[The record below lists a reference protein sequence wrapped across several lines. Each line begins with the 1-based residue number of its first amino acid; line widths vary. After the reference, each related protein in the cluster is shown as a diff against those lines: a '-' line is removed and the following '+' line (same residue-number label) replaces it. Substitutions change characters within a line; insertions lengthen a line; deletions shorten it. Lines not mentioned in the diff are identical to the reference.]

1 MAVPSFPDQGP
12 PRAARSIRFQFAVR
26 LAVPVVVLVLLWAAA
41 AAAALDGALDG
52 LPGFRSAAPHHQAV
66 LESSVVIGAGLVVVL
81 VALLLTWA
89 FTRRVARE
97 MAGLA
102 AAAGQLAGEQQ
113 PGSAPW
119 AGADSASA
127 EVEAVAAAL
136 LSMQRTASAAAAA
149 EAGVRNGLRQILAS
163 LGKRNQ
169 SLLHRQLR
177 IIDTLEQQAE
187 SPSALGEL
195 FALDHLTTRMRRH
208 AESLSIISGA
218 APARSWS
225 GPVPVIDVIRSAVSE
240 IEDYRRVTTATDAT
254 ETVIAAAVT
263 DVIHLLAELIE
274 NATLFSPSTTRVE
287 VRAER
292 VANGFAI
299 EVEDRGLGMEPGQ
312 LTAINEQLADPPD
325 FDVADADRLG
335 LFVTGRLAARHA
347 IQVSLAPSAY
357 RGIKAIVLLPET
369 IVITPPDSGAA
380 DLAYG
385 GSIRPGLRSSEA
397 LSLVGTARARS
408 FATVDTDSVS
418 GAPGAMDGYDE
429 TAYPADD
436 DAFDDAG
443 TFHGLPRRVRP
454 GGGSS
459 ARAARRRCARGGRPG
474 GPRAH
479 ARAARGASARARA
492 EPLLVP
498 AERLAAKPGDRRHGT
513 RCHAARRHGTA
524 RRGDVMADGDA
535 TGGRDLAWLLDDLSS
550 RVEDFRKAVILS
562 RDGLLIAS
570 SRDLERE
577 DAEHLSAVAAAMQS
591 LATGAGD
598 HFDAGGVRQTIIELE
613 KGLLF
618 VIAAGE
624 GSCLAALCPPNA
636 DAGHVAY
643 EMAMLAKRARPHLMS
658 QPRFPASGTQAE

>member
-26 LAVPVVVLVLLWAAA
+26 LAVPIVVLVLLWAAA

-81 VALLLTWA
+81 VALLLTWL

-97 MAGLA
+97 LTSLA
-102 AAAGQLAGEQQ
+102 AGAGRLAGEQ
-113 PGSAPW
+113 PDSAPP
-119 AGADSASA
+119 AGAAGASA
-127 EVEAVAAAL
+127 EVKAVAAAL
-136 LSMQRTASAAAAA
+136 LSMQRAASAAAAA

-254 ETVIAAAVT
+254 ETVIATAVT
-263 DVIHLLAELIE
+263 DLIHLLAELIE

-312 LTAINEQLADPPD
+312 LTVINEQLADPPD

-369 IVITPPDSGAA
+369 IVITPPDSGAG
-380 DLAYG
+380 DQAYG
-385 GSIRPGLRSSEA
+385 GSVRPSLRSSEA

-408 FATVDTDSVS
+408 LTTVDTDGVP
-418 GAPGAMDGYDE
+418 GAAGAMDGYDE
-429 TAYPADD
+429 PPYPADD

-454 GGGSS
+454 GGAPA
-459 ARAARRRCARGGRPG
+459 ARAGAGG
-474 GPRAH
+474 AH
-479 ARAARGASARARA
+479 AAAGQAGPAPAHVPPEAPAPEHARNLFSSLQSGWLRSRETGDIPDSGAGDIGDSGTSAASGPSATWLDDTEHDAAPRG
-492 EPLLVP
+492 
-498 AERLAAKPGDRRHGT
+498 
-513 RCHAARRHGTA
+513 GTA
-524 RRGDVMADGDA
+524 RHD
-535 TGGRDLAWLLDDLSS
+535 
-550 RVEDFRKAVILS
+550 E
-562 RDGLLIAS
+562 
-570 SRDLERE
+570 
-577 DAEHLSAVAAAMQS
+577 
-591 LATGAGD
+591 
-598 HFDAGGVRQTIIELE
+598 
-613 KGLLF
+613 
-618 VIAAGE
+618 
-624 GSCLAALCPPNA
+624 
-636 DAGHVAY
+636 
-643 EMAMLAKRARPHLMS
+643 EM
-658 QPRFPASGTQAE
+658 

>member
-12 PRAARSIRFQFAVR
+12 SRAARSIRFQFTVR
-26 LAVPVVVLVLLWAAA
+26 LAVPVVILVLLWAAA

-66 LESSVVIGAGLVVVL
+66 LESSVIIGAGLVVVL
-81 VALLLTWA
+81 VALLLTWT

-97 MAGLA
+97 MARLA
-102 AAAGQLAGEQQ
+102 AGAVQLADEQQ

-119 AGADSASA
+119 TGAAAA

-136 LSMQRTASAAAAA
+136 LSMQRAASAAAAA

-177 IIDTLEQQAE
+177 IIDTLEQQAD
-187 SPSALGEL
+187 SPAALGEL

-225 GPVPVIDVIRSAVSE
+225 GPVPVIDVIRAAVSE
-240 IEDYRRVTTATDAT
+240 IEDYQRVTTATDAT
-254 ETVIAAAVT
+254 ETVVATAVT
-263 DVIHLLAELIE
+263 DLIHLLAELVE

-312 LTAINEQLADPPD
+312 LTVINEQLANPPD

-335 LFVTGRLAARHA
+335 LFVAGRLAAKHA

-357 RGIKAIVLLPET
+357 RGIKAIVLLPDA

-380 DLAYG
+380 DQAYG
-385 GSIRPGLRSSEA
+385 GSVRPSLRSSEA
-397 LSLVGTARARS
+397 LSLVGTAPARS
-408 FATVDTDSVS
+408 LTTVETDGLS
-418 GAPGAMDGYDE
+418 GTAGAMDGYDE
-429 TAYPADD
+429 TPYPAGDD
-436 DAFDDAG
+436 SFDDAG

-454 GGGSS
+454 GGASS
-459 ARAARRRCARGGRPG
+459 ARAGAAGGGAGAAG
-474 GPRAH
+474 GGTGPSAAHVPPEAPAPDH
-479 ARAARGASARARA
+479 ARNLFSSLQSGWLRSRETDDIPDSGAGNTGNYGNSTTSG
-492 EPLLVP
+492 PSV
-498 AERLAAKPGDRRHGT
+498 ERLDDTEHDATPPG
-513 RCHAARRHGTA
+513 GTA
-524 RRGDVMADGDA
+524 RYD
-535 TGGRDLAWLLDDLSS
+535 
-550 RVEDFRKAVILS
+550 E
-562 RDGLLIAS
+562 
-570 SRDLERE
+570 
-577 DAEHLSAVAAAMQS
+577 
-591 LATGAGD
+591 
-598 HFDAGGVRQTIIELE
+598 
-613 KGLLF
+613 
-618 VIAAGE
+618 
-624 GSCLAALCPPNA
+624 
-636 DAGHVAY
+636 
-643 EMAMLAKRARPHLMS
+643 EM
-658 QPRFPASGTQAE
+658 

>member
-1 MAVPSFPDQGP
+1 
-12 PRAARSIRFQFAVR
+12 
-26 LAVPVVVLVLLWAAA
+26 
-41 AAAALDGALDG
+41 
-52 LPGFRSAAPHHQAV
+52 
-66 LESSVVIGAGLVVVL
+66 
-81 VALLLTWA
+81 
-89 FTRRVARE
+89 
-97 MAGLA
+97 
-102 AAAGQLAGEQQ
+102 
-113 PGSAPW
+113 
-119 AGADSASA
+119 
-127 EVEAVAAAL
+127 
-136 LSMQRTASAAAAA
+136 MQRTASAAAAA

-312 LTAINEQLADPPD
+312 LTVINEQLADPPD

-436 DAFDDAG
+436 DAFGDAG

-459 ARAARRRCARGGRPG
+459 ARAGDGGG
-474 GPRAH
+474 AH
-479 ARAARGASARARA
+479 AAAAQAGPAPMHVPPEAPAPEHARNLFSSLQSGWLRSRETDDIPDSGAGDTWDSGTSTASGPSVEWLDDTEHDATPRG
-492 EPLLVP
+492 
-498 AERLAAKPGDRRHGT
+498 
-513 RCHAARRHGTA
+513 GTA
-524 RRGDVMADGDA
+524 RHDEE
-535 TGGRDLAWLLDDLSS
+535 T
-550 RVEDFRKAVILS
+550 
-562 RDGLLIAS
+562 
-570 SRDLERE
+570 
-577 DAEHLSAVAAAMQS
+577 
-591 LATGAGD
+591 
-598 HFDAGGVRQTIIELE
+598 
-613 KGLLF
+613 
-618 VIAAGE
+618 
-624 GSCLAALCPPNA
+624 
-636 DAGHVAY
+636 
-643 EMAMLAKRARPHLMS
+643 
-658 QPRFPASGTQAE
+658 

>member
-12 PRAARSIRFQFAVR
+12 PRAARSIRFQFAAR
-26 LAVPVVVLVLLWAAA
+26 LAVPIVVLVLLWAAA

-66 LESSVVIGAGLVVVL
+66 LESSVIIGAGLLVVL
-81 VALLLTWA
+81 VALLLTWL

-97 MAGLA
+97 LTSLA
-102 AAAGQLAGEQQ
+102 AGAGRLAGEQ
-113 PGSAPW
+113 PDSAPP
-119 AGADSASA
+119 AGAAGASA

-136 LSMQRTASAAAAA
+136 LSMQRAASAAATA

-254 ETVIAAAVT
+254 ETVIATAVT
-263 DVIHLLAELIE
+263 DLIHLLAELIE

-312 LTAINEQLADPPD
+312 LAVINEQLADPPD

-369 IVITPPDSGAA
+369 IVITPPDSGAG
-380 DLAYG
+380 DPAYG

-408 FATVDTDSVS
+408 LTTVDPDGV
-418 GAPGAMDGYDE
+418 PGAAGGMDGYDE
-429 TAYPADD
+429 PPYPAED

-454 GGGSS
+454 GGGQ
-459 ARAARRRCARGGRPG
+459 G
-474 GPRAH
+474 GPAPAHVPPEAPAPEH
-479 ARAARGASARARA
+479 ARNLFSSLQSGWLRSRETDDIPDSGAGDTGDYGTSTASGPTATWLDDTEHDATPRG
-492 EPLLVP
+492 
-498 AERLAAKPGDRRHGT
+498 
-513 RCHAARRHGTA
+513 GTA
-524 RRGDVMADGDA
+524 RHD
-535 TGGRDLAWLLDDLSS
+535 
-550 RVEDFRKAVILS
+550 E
-562 RDGLLIAS
+562 
-570 SRDLERE
+570 
-577 DAEHLSAVAAAMQS
+577 
-591 LATGAGD
+591 
-598 HFDAGGVRQTIIELE
+598 
-613 KGLLF
+613 
-618 VIAAGE
+618 
-624 GSCLAALCPPNA
+624 
-636 DAGHVAY
+636 
-643 EMAMLAKRARPHLMS
+643 EM
-658 QPRFPASGTQAE
+658 

>member
-26 LAVPVVVLVLLWAAA
+26 LAVPIAVLVLLWAAA

-66 LESSVVIGAGLVVVL
+66 LESSVIIGAGLLIVL
-81 VALLLTWA
+81 VALLLTWL

-97 MAGLA
+97 LTGLA
-102 AAAGQLAGEQQ
+102 AGAARLAGEPQ
-113 PGSAPW
+113 PDSAPW

-136 LSMQRTASAAAAA
+136 LSMQRAASAAAAA

-254 ETVIAAAVT
+254 ETVIATAVT
-263 DVIHLLAELIE
+263 DLIHLLAELIE

-312 LTAINEQLADPPD
+312 LAVINEQLADPPD

-369 IVITPPDSGAA
+369 IVITPPDSGAG
-380 DLAYG
+380 DPAYG
-385 GSIRPGLRSSEA
+385 GSIRSNLRSSEA

-408 FATVDTDSVS
+408 LTTVDPDGV
-418 GAPGAMDGYDE
+418 PGAAGALDGYDE
-429 TAYPADD
+429 PSYPADD

-454 GGGSS
+454 GGGPS
-459 ARAARRRCARGGRPG
+459 ARAAAGGG
-474 GPRAH
+474 AH
-479 ARAARGASARARA
+479 AAGGQAGPAPAHVPPEAPAPEHARNLFSSLQSGWLRSRETDDIPDSGA
-492 EPLLVP
+492 
-498 AERLAAKPGDRRHGT
+498 GDTGDYGT
-513 RCHAARRHGTA
+513 STASGPTATWLDDTEHDATPRGGTA
-524 RRGDVMADGDA
+524 RHD
-535 TGGRDLAWLLDDLSS
+535 
-550 RVEDFRKAVILS
+550 E
-562 RDGLLIAS
+562 
-570 SRDLERE
+570 
-577 DAEHLSAVAAAMQS
+577 
-591 LATGAGD
+591 
-598 HFDAGGVRQTIIELE
+598 
-613 KGLLF
+613 
-618 VIAAGE
+618 
-624 GSCLAALCPPNA
+624 
-636 DAGHVAY
+636 
-643 EMAMLAKRARPHLMS
+643 EM
-658 QPRFPASGTQAE
+658 

>member
-12 PRAARSIRFQFAVR
+12 PRAARSIHFQFAVR
-26 LAVPVVVLVLLWAAA
+26 LAVPVVVLILLWAAA
-41 AAAALDGALDG
+41 AAAALDGVLDG

-66 LESSVVIGAGLVVVL
+66 LESSVIIGAGLVVVL

-89 FTRRVARE
+89 FTRRVTRE
-97 MAGLA
+97 LAGLA
-102 AAAGQLAGEQQ
+102 AGAGQLAAQQQ

-119 AGADSASA
+119 TGASSA

-136 LSMQRTASAAAAA
+136 LGMQRTASAAAAA

-240 IEDYRRVTTATDAT
+240 IEDYQRVTTATDAT

-263 DVIHLLAELIE
+263 DLIHLLAELVE
-274 NATLFSPSTTRVE
+274 NATLFSPSSTRVE

-312 LTAINEQLADPPD
+312 LTAINAQLADPPD

-335 LFVTGRLAARHA
+335 LFVTGRLAAKHA

-357 RGIKAIVLLPET
+357 RGIKAIVLLPEA
-369 IVITPPDSGAA
+369 IVTTPPDSGAG
-380 DLAYG
+380 DPAYG
-385 GSIRPGLRSSEA
+385 GSIRPSLRSSEA

-408 FATVDTDSVS
+408 LTTIDTDGVS
-418 GAPGAMDGYDE
+418 GPGDAMDEYDE
-429 TAYPADD
+429 APYPGDG

-454 GGGSS
+454 GGGSA
-459 ARAARRRCARGGRPG
+459 ARAASAGGG
-474 GPRAH
+474 GAH
-479 ARAARGASARARA
+479 AGGAGPAGSASAHVPPEAPAPEHARNLFSSLQSGWLRSR
-492 EPLLVP
+492 ETDDDI
-498 AERLAAKPGDRRHGT
+498 PG
-513 RCHAARRHGTA
+513 
-524 RRGDVMADGDA
+524 
-535 TGGRDLAWLLDDLSS
+535 S
-550 RVEDFRKAVILS
+550 
-562 RDGLLIAS
+562 
-570 SRDLERE
+570 
-577 DAEHLSAVAAAMQS
+577 
-591 LATGAGD
+591 GAGD
-598 HFDAGGVRQTIIELE
+598 TGDYGT
-613 KGLLF
+613 
-618 VIAAGE
+618 
-624 GSCLAALCPPNA
+624 ST
-636 DAGHVAY
+636 
-643 EMAMLAKRARPHLMS
+643 
-658 QPRFPASGTQAE
+658 ASGPSVEWLDDTEHDATPEKARHDEEM

>member
-1 MAVPSFPDQGP
+1 MPVPSFPDQGP
-12 PRAARSIRFQFAVR
+12 PRAARSIRFHFAVR

-66 LESSVVIGAGLVVVL
+66 LESSVVIGAGLLVVL
-81 VALLLTWA
+81 VALLLTWL

-97 MAGLA
+97 LTGLA
-102 AAAGQLAGEQQ
+102 AGAARLAGEQQ
-113 PGSAPW
+113 PDSAPW

-127 EVEAVAAAL
+127 EVEAVVAAL
-136 LSMQRTASAAAAA
+136 LSMQRAASAAAAA

-254 ETVIAAAVT
+254 ETVIATAVT
-263 DVIHLLAELIE
+263 DLIHLLAELIE

-369 IVITPPDSGAA
+369 IVSTPPDDGAG
-380 DLAYG
+380 DPAYG
-385 GSIRPGLRSSEA
+385 GSIRPSLRSSEA

-408 FATVDTDSVS
+408 LTTVDTDGVS
-418 GAPGAMDGYDE
+418 GAAGAMDGYDE
-429 TAYPADD
+429 PAYPADD
-436 DAFDDAG
+436 DAFDEAG

-454 GGGSS
+454 GGAPS
-459 ARAARRRCARGGRPG
+459 ARAAGGG
-474 GPRAH
+474 AH
-479 ARAARGASARARA
+479 AA
-492 EPLLVP
+492 
-498 AERLAAKPGDRRHGT
+498 
-513 RCHAARRHGTA
+513 HAAPEAPAPEHARNLFSSLQSGWLRSRETDDIPDSGAGDTGDYGTSAASGPTATWLGDTEHDATPRGGTA
-524 RRGDVMADGDA
+524 R
-535 TGGRDLAWLLDDLSS
+535 DD
-550 RVEDFRKAVILS
+550 E
-562 RDGLLIAS
+562 
-570 SRDLERE
+570 
-577 DAEHLSAVAAAMQS
+577 
-591 LATGAGD
+591 
-598 HFDAGGVRQTIIELE
+598 
-613 KGLLF
+613 
-618 VIAAGE
+618 
-624 GSCLAALCPPNA
+624 
-636 DAGHVAY
+636 
-643 EMAMLAKRARPHLMS
+643 EM
-658 QPRFPASGTQAE
+658 